1 MLGHKKKNKRELSSS
16 SGDSLGG
23 GKKKDLA
30 GYGIVDG
37 DEKLY
42 QEQL

>member
-1 MLGHKKKNKRELSSS
+1 MLGHKKKNKRELTSS
-16 SGDSLGG
+16 SGDSQGE
-23 GKKKDLA
+23 GKKKDIA
-30 GYGIVDG
+30 GYGSVDG